1 MRLPF
6 RLPHGALILG
16 LALAV
21 STVAAAGCSSGG
33 TATLPTPQQV
43 TGTLKR
49 ADGSP
54 VGNVT
59 VMLQPTSTGHMTA
72 LEVDASG
79 AFSGEVIGGPYAWFV
94 AKSAKAEGADAA
106 LAKVPEDFQR
116 GSLER
121 KVTVGSGAL
130 ELTIP

>member
-1 MRLPF
+1 MRSLLAA
-6 RLPHGALILG
+6 RRGVLLLG
-16 LALAV
+16 LV
-21 STVAAAGCSSGG
+21 FAAGCSAGG
-33 TATLPTPQQV
+33 TATLPTPRPV

-54 VGNVT
+54 VGGVT

-72 LEVDASG
+72 LEVDATG
-79 AFSGEVIGGPYAWFV
+79 AFSGEAIGGPYAWFV
-94 AKSAKAEGADAA
+94 AKSAKAQNADAA

-116 GSLER
+116 GTLDR